1 MALHVMDEA
10 NHCLGCKVPRCQQG
24 CPIHTNIPEVIRL
37 LKDNRL
43 DEAGRMLFEN
53 NPLTTVCSLVCNH
66 EKQCEGHCVRGI
78 KGAPVHFSVIENYI
92 SSTYASQM
100 TQGPAPSNGK
110 KAAIIGSGPAGLSAA
125 IYAKRAKL
133 SSLTIEANFAS
144 GGQVLNTYEVDNYP
158 GLPGIS
164 GMDLGSTLRAHAEK
178 MGAEFSRERVKELVL
193 DEEIKIVRTRK
204 NEYHAKTVILAT
216 GAEHRALNVPG
227 EKELSGMGV
236 SYCATCDGA
245 FFKDKT
251 VAVIGGGDVAV
262 EDAIFLART
271 CKKVYVIHRRDE
283 LRAAGVLQDA
293 LLALPN
299 VEMVWDTVVDSIEG
313 NEMVSGVKVTNKK
326 AGEAGVITVDGVFI
340 AVGIVPVSALIAGT
354 VETDEA
360 GYIKAGEDG
369 VTSVPGVFA
378 AGDVRTKQ
386 LRQIITAA
394 ADGANCVTSVE
405 KYLISH

>member
-1 MALHVMDEA
+1 MENLYD
-10 NHCLGCKVPRCQQG
+10 
-24 CPIHTNIPEVIRL
+24 VI
-37 LKDNRL
+37 
-43 DEAGRMLFEN
+43 
-53 NPLTTVCSLVCNH
+53 
-66 EKQCEGHCVRGI
+66 
-78 KGAPVHFSVIENYI
+78 
-92 SSTYASQM
+92 
-100 TQGPAPSNGK
+100 
-110 KAAIIGSGPAGLSAA
+110 IIGSGPAGLSAA

-204 NEYHAKTVILAT
+204 NEYHARTVILAT

-271 CKKVYVIHRRDE
+271 CKKVYVIHRRD
-283 LRAAGVLQDA
+283 A

-326 AGEAGVITVDGVFI
+326 TGETGVITVDGVFI

>member
-1 MALHVMDEA
+1 MENLYD
-10 NHCLGCKVPRCQQG
+10 
-24 CPIHTNIPEVIRL
+24 VI
-37 LKDNRL
+37 
-43 DEAGRMLFEN
+43 
-53 NPLTTVCSLVCNH
+53 
-66 EKQCEGHCVRGI
+66 
-78 KGAPVHFSVIENYI
+78 
-92 SSTYASQM
+92 
-100 TQGPAPSNGK
+100 
-110 KAAIIGSGPAGLSAA
+110 IIGSGPAGLSAA

-236 SYCATCDGA
+236 SYCATC
-245 FFKDKT
+245 
-251 VAVIGGGDVAV
+251 VGGGDVAV